1 MSLVNDMLRDLENR
15 GQAQSITLG
24 NEPIHS
30 VDGVSEPRPYKKSG
44 AMWWAASIGLIIGC
58 LAFAWSYW
66 QQMTPQEDH
75 KAQVLT
81 PVQSTDVATVLPSN
95 VMPGLSLESVDWQT
109 QGRGGVLVMR
119 FDKTPQVHLINQ
131 TRDSVVISL
140 PDVRLGN
147 TLPLPEKEV
156 VRGFNL
162 MQDGD
167 QLILDVEAVRDAHF
181 ELNKSTPYQLELV
194 VNLMEPVSA
203 KKQEPGQAVVVQQQE
218 APEAIAQATEE
229 IALVPSVR
237 NAEVAAVEHET
248 PAGASDKGLSHPV
261 DSAPR
266 EPANVRVTS
275 LKQDV
280 MLTDTQAVSKA
291 RKLLQRS
298 RVDEAQVLLE
308 SQVAQSENVPE
319 SRALL
324 ASLYVAGGKVVQA
337 TDVADSG
344 LERAPLHG
352 GLKKIK
358 ARILLDQNDS
368 AGAVE
373 LLERAPPAIKLDAEY
388 HEILA
393 AALQQQGRADDAV
406 NVYYQLLKYNS
417 GQARLWVGLG
427 YSLELAARLDESRKA
442 YESSLQVPGIE
453 DNLKRYVTQRLS
465 QLAER

>member
-15 GQAQSITLG
+15 GQARSITLG

-30 VDGVSEPRPYKKSG
+30 VDVEAERSSGMKTRGV
-44 AMWWAASIGLIIGC
+44 WWAVIVGVLIGC
-58 LAFAWSYW
+58 LAFAWSLW
-66 QQMTPQEDH
+66 QQRSPFEDRESQ
-75 KAQVLT
+75 ALS
-81 PVQSTDVATVLPSN
+81 PVQSPDVVTALPIEAK
-95 VMPGLSLESVDWQT
+95 PGLSLESVEWHK
-109 QGRGGVLVMR
+109 QGQGGVLVMR
-119 FDKTPQVHLINQ
+119 FDETPLVHLINQ
-131 TRDSVVISL
+131 SRDSVVIAL
-140 PDVRLGN
+140 PNVRLKN

-162 MQDGD
+162 LRDGD
-167 QLILDVEAVRDAHF
+167 QLILDVEAARDARF

-194 VNLMEPVSA
+194 VNLIEPVPLQ
-203 KKQEPGQAVVVQQQE
+203 KPEPQKAVVQKPELPEKIAQE
-218 APEAIAQATEE
+218 TAKLAPEPSVHNSEVATVEPE
-229 IALVPSVR
+229 TSASTLDNRVTNPANSVPSG
-237 NAEVAAVEHET
+237 
-248 PAGASDKGLSHPV
+248 PAQ
-261 DSAPR
+261 
-266 EPANVRVTS
+266 VRVTS
-275 LKQDV
+275 PKQGEI
-280 MLTDTQAVSKA
+280 LTDAEAVSKA
-291 RKLLQRS
+291 RKLLQRN
-298 RVDEAQVLLE
+298 RINEAQAVLE
-308 SQVAQSENVPE
+308 SQVEQSEDVPE

-324 ASLYVAGGKVVQA
+324 ASLYVTGGSVTLAAK
-337 TDVADSG
+337 VADVG
-344 LERAPLHG
+344 LERAPLHS

-358 ARILLDQNDS
+358 ARILLNQNDS
-368 AGAVE
+368 IRAVG

-427 YSLELAARLDESRKA
+427 YSLELAARPDESRKA